1 VVLAVAL
8 SPAFDWLSA
17 HLGNRQSAAAFITTT
32 VVLAVFLGPAA
43 WLGIG
48 LVDGVRTI
56 LD

>member
-1 VVLAVAL
+1 MLAVAL